1 LNSLRSGDCC
11 PEFLDFFSALLGASP
26 SAFYKIAQ
34 ALTAPNPG
42 LHPFFRA
49 TAEMAVM
56 AEFGVMDVK
65 DALLPRKRRRRK
77 KKKSRSKAG
86 MLLKTKGR
94 LKIRSAKSPYRIENK
109 PLTRESRKYIAS
121 AMQSIRYREI
131 QTK

>member
-1 LNSLRSGDCC
+1 
-11 PEFLDFFSALLGASP
+11 
-26 SAFYKIAQ
+26 
-34 ALTAPNPG
+34 
-42 LHPFFRA
+42 
-49 TAEMAVM
+49 M

-94 LKIRSAKSPYRIENK
+94 PKISSAKSLYRIENK
-109 PLTRESRKYIAS
+109 PLTRESRKYLAS